1 VSDVVAAI
9 TLVPGASEGPT
20 FVLREPLSFWGGL
33 EAVSGRIVDRWHPQ
47 KDQVIA
53 GHILVMAAGR
63 GSSSGSSVLAEAI
76 RLGSGPAGIV
86 LLSRDAIVTTGA
98 MVAAELYGRDC
109 PVVLPEAADWP
120 AVTGAIRLRIEAR
133 GCRAEIHL
141 LGPSVCSGSLLC
153 EMPQANQRREAAP
166 THTYLAQ
173 KLR

>member
-1 VSDVVAAI
+1 M
-9 TLVPGASEGPT
+9 
-20 FVLREPLSFWGGL
+20 
-33 EAVSGRIVDRWHPQ
+33 
-47 KDQVIA
+47 A

-120 AVTGAIRLRIEAR
+120 AITGAIRLRIEAR

-141 LGPSVCSGSLLC
+141 LGPS
-153 EMPQANQRREAAP
+153 AASP
-166 THTYLAQ
+166 HAAG
-173 KLR
+173 